1 MLYNKMGVAEIFPSH
16 IKENGSQGSDSKV
29 LLPQV

>member
-1 MLYNKMGVAEIFPSH
+1 MLYNKMGVADIG
-16 IKENGSQGSDSKV
+16 KENGSQGSVSNV